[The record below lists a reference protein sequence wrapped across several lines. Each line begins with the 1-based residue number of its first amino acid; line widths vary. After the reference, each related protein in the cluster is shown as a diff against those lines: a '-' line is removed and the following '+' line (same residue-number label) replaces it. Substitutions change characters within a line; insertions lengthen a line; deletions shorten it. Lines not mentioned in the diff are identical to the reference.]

1 MNADGLRVTAHPSDL
16 DIDDAATAELQRLS
30 RALDSSD
37 ALVKTDR
44 CRKFRLE
51 LRVIDQVVMFEGL
64 FDHQQTKIVERPEM
78 IEVGKRVGSVR
89 INGKQNIR
97 VTTAHFPRSEERRVG
112 KECRSRW
119 SPND

>member
-16 DIDDAATAELQRLS
+16 DIDDAATAQLQRLS

-78 IEVGKRVGSVR
+78 IEVCKRVGSVR

-97 VTTAHFPRSEERRVG
+97 VRSEEHTSELQSQSNLV
-112 KECRSRW
+112 CRLLLEK
-119 SPND
+119 